1 MLTDT
6 VNPLL
11 MGCSLE
17 ALRAKL
23 TDPDSPLAPW
33 WAHFLTLARQ
43 EPKFCSPYAVLA
55 AVVTDQ
61 PEYRAIARGALMR
74 YVEEREEAE
83 ISNEAQ
89 YHTHVFSAPL
99 GRWAIFY
106 DWVADLD
113 VLSAAE
119 DARVREMLLSHA
131 FLFPL
136 QQLQS
141 RMRSFDNQV
150 MANAFGAAAVGYLL
164 GLKRGDDA
172 LARRLFTSGLSWL
185 HELLGL
191 LPLGGYSG
199 EGSTY
204 HEQVVQPMT
213 VLSALLIEETTGQ
226 PVFTE
231 GVAPANLPVLK
242 LLDTSYKMIGPGALL
257 PGWDAYG
264 FQYPTIKAG
273 LTYLA
278 RRTNDPGPLATI
290 RAHDMWYRHAH
301 PAWEMDDRLWT
312 LTWWP
317 EWLDADVPA
326 TNDPWLIPEVAGSLQ
341 SAERKLRLFQY
352 WDRCGGV
359 PSSGRSNVDPN
370 AVTLEAFES
379 TILVDGAGNPSRE
392 VLPLPVDEIAAYV
405 GERTL
410 ETVQEYVFSA
420 WGAEMTRE
428 DAAATAMS
436 GSVGMSNALV
446 LDGEGWYVPLQPR
459 RGAGEALHVA
469 GPLQVVRGNAT
480 AYYTDRYDV
489 TRLARTSALVRGRYA
504 VVTDRVQS
512 ATPHSVSWQAYL
524 RPEAALGEGRV
535 IVRTPEQVQ
544 CDLIPLQAG
553 SLTLTPVDG
562 YPTHPGEKRSI
573 LLQHGVAAGADVRL
587 DLALVPR
594 RALETVADLTAGWTR
609 DLAGRTDT
617 VSLADAY
624 LTDPCDA
631 QDTPRRFTKT
641 LTLTPGDDRFFLEVA
656 VAGPG
661 FTLLVNGQALEPTT
675 RTRGTWA
682 ESASALPWFFDLTPA
697 LKDGANELVLSAP
710 YFHGETV
717 CGPVTLFK
725 AVTPGAVAVAKT
737 GVDTLR
743 VTVGDETDE
752 LVLER
757 EGGLAPWLD
766 GETDARYALRAADG
780 TVAAASVTRLRLGEL
795 HVACQSPTDL
805 SWTPDEL
812 TLAGLVEGASIE
824 VAWGAGKLF
833 VEAGGCVEVTYTGA
847 RAYRLRVQ
855 IPQARPVVVNG
866 QVLGTRGGPGDAAV
880 TLDLTPAVSACATP
894 ATPSDL
900 YALAER
906 CGETAAAQ
914 YLAALQSDDWR
925 LQLAAADVVGLFA
938 LREAVPRLLDL
949 FAEGEAELPYPQLT
963 KWWRSSKMLRD
974 PHAQEGPD
982 PSLPMPISVKRW
994 RVKRAVVSALG
1005 RIGDPRAV
1013 APLEAALARCTDF
1026 FPVTSQLGVAL
1037 GRLGSPTSI
1046 PILQRHTNHM
1056 EINTRVHATLALQ
1069 LITGEIDRATFERK
1083 IGPGQ

>member
-23 TDPDSPLAPW
+23 TDPASPLAPW
-33 WAHFLTLARQ
+33 WRHFLTLARQ

-55 AVVTDQ
+55 GVVTEEPD
-61 PEYRAIARGALMR
+61 YRAIARAALMQ
-74 YVEEREEAE
+74 YVEQREEAE

-106 DWVADLD
+106 DWVADLGI
-113 VLSAAE
+113 LSADE

-136 QQLQS
+136 QQLQA

-150 MANAFGAAAVGYLL
+150 MANAFGAAVVGYLL
-164 GLKRGDDA
+164 GIKRGDDA

-185 HELLGL
+185 HELLGV
-191 LPLGGYSG
+191 LPVGGYSP

-213 VLSALLIEETTGQ
+213 VLSALLVEETTGQ
-226 PVFTE
+226 SVFTD

-242 LLDTSYKMIGPGALL
+242 LLDTSYKMIGPAALL

-264 FQYPTIKAG
+264 FQYPSIKCG
-273 LTYLA
+273 LTCLA

-290 RAHDMWYRHAH
+290 RAHGMWYRHAH
-301 PAWEMDDRLWT
+301 PAWEIDDRLWT
-312 LTWWP
+312 LVWWP
-317 EWLDADVPA
+317 EWLDADIPA
-326 TNDPWLIPEVAGSLQ
+326 ANDPWLIPEVAGSLQ
-341 SAERKLRLFQY
+341 STERKVRLFQY
-352 WDRCGGV
+352 WDECGGV
-359 PSSGRSNVDPN
+359 PSSGRSQVDPN
-370 AVTLEAFES
+370 AITLEAFES
-379 TILVDGAGNPSRE
+379 TILVDGSGNPPRE
-392 VLPLPVDEIAAYV
+392 VLPLPVDEIVDYI
-405 GERTL
+405 GERTI
-410 ETVQEYVFSA
+410 ETVREYVFSA

-428 DAAATAMS
+428 KAAEYAMN
-436 GSVGMSNALV
+436 GSVGMANALV
-446 LDGEGWYVPLQPR
+446 LDGEGWYVPMLPR
-459 RGAGEALHVA
+459 RGVGEALHTA
-469 GPLQVVRGNAT
+469 GPLQVVRGNVT

-489 TRLARTSALVRGRYA
+489 TRLTRTSALVRGRYTL
-504 VVTDRVQS
+504 VTDRLQS
-512 ATPHSVSWQAYL
+512 ATPHAVSWQAYL
-524 RPEAALGEGRV
+524 RPEATLGEGRA
-535 IVRTPEQVQ
+535 IVHTPEQVY
-544 CDLIPLQAG
+544 CDIIPLQAG
-553 SLTLTPVDG
+553 SLTLTPVTG
-562 YPTHPGEKRSI
+562 YPTHPGEGRSM
-573 LLQHGVAAGADVRL
+573 LLQHGVAAGDDVRL
-587 DLALVPR
+587 DMALVPQR
-594 RALETVADLTAGWTR
+594 GLETVADLTDGWTR
-609 DLAGRTDT
+609 DIAGRTDT
-617 VSLADAY
+617 VSLRDAY

-631 QDTPRRFTKT
+631 QETPRRFTKRII
-641 LTLTPGDDRFFLEVA
+641 LTPDDDRFFLEVA
-656 VAGPG
+656 MAGGG
-661 FTLLVNGQALEPTT
+661 FALLVNGQALTATT
-675 RTRGTWA
+675 HTRGIWE
-682 ESASALPWFFDLTPA
+682 ESVSCLPWFFDLTPA
-697 LKDGANELVLSAP
+697 LKDGANEIVLSAP
-710 YFHGETV
+710 YFHGETA

-725 AVTPGAVAVAKT
+725 VVTPPAVAVTKT

-757 EGGLAPWLD
+757 EGGLAPWLE

-780 TVAAASVTRLRLGEL
+780 AVAAASVTRLRLGEL
-795 HVACQSPTDL
+795 QVVCQSPTDL

-812 TLAGLVEGASIE
+812 ALAGLVEAASIE
-824 VAWGAGKLF
+824 VAWGTGKLF

-847 RAYRLRVQ
+847 RAYRLCLQ

-866 QVLGTRGGPGDAAV
+866 QVLGTMGGPDGAAV
-880 TLDLTPAVSACATP
+880 TLDLTPAVSACETP
-894 ATPSDL
+894 TTPGDV

-906 CGETAAAQ
+906 CGATAAAQ

-938 LREAVPRLLDL
+938 LREAVPLLLDL
-949 FAEGEAELPYPQLT
+949 FAEGEAELPYPPLT
-963 KWWRSSKMLRD
+963 KWWRSSKMLRN
-974 PHAQEGPD
+974 PKAEEGPD

-1046 PILQRHTNHM
+1046 PILQRHTRHM